1 MDNRFPLSFP
11 PGMINDDSAY
21 SIKGRYFNGSMV
33 RPWKG
38 RVQKWGGWGNYYEIE
53 FPEPIRGGRVWNV
66 NDGTTLAAMGSA
78 NKLYVIK
85 QGEKFDVT
93 PEGLPEGLI
102 DYSTAADSG
111 YGSGGYGSG
120 PYGGGWSSVPGQ
132 GAYPRVW
139 TIDKWGEDMVAC
151 PRGGAVYYWD
161 YSEAN
166 IGLEMVGTAASGAT
180 TVTALGTPAEINVG
194 DRVEHPLIPENTFV
208 ESVNVGGSSMV
219 ISNPVSGV
227 ITAGTLSFTTPAVTI
242 DSLTADTQCPI
253 AALGIFVTDDRH
265 LVVYGAAQDPLTYD
279 ALNVAWCNRE
289 DFTEWTPSDTNTAGS
304 IRCESGNQIMGAVK
318 VAGAWL
324 IITDL
329 SAHPFKF
336 IGGDDIFGLDRI
348 GSTGGACGPQ
358 SMAEMDGVAFW
369 MGFHG
374 FFSYN
379 GRVNVVQCPV
389 AKGVFDNINRSQLYK
404 VIAGTNRRYDEVV
417 WFIPGT
423 LTVAENDSYVSI
435 NVNSE
440 WSIGGGLSRTIG
452 SDLAEDFSRTM
463 WIDSHALFRTPLA
476 VDAENTASTQD
487 EGLEGGNDV
496 FTKILLHLNGDE
508 TKWTDSNAGGSTHTW
523 AENLF
528 GGQALVEDTT
538 ALGGSA
544 MHCPS
549 VGSYIGTTDHADF
562 NIGSSDFTISCR
574 FKVTA
579 AGGTQLL
586 MAGQMDAAAT
596 PATVSFYIE
605 RMAANNTIRALFGVG
620 GSNITVAST
629 TTFTDVL
636 NTGWHH
642 LLVARSGST
651 LYLFIDGVLEATASG
666 AGTINDSSD
675 DFRVGAGGEV
685 AGGSWIGY
693 LDEFRLDVGVARH
706 TENFEVPTHEYGARV
721 HKLYQQESGSTADGE
736 DFSYVLESGEVELQ
750 SEGMPDTYTRLKKI
764 VPDYAYVSGEHSLY
778 IEARGYPS
786 DPAVTKGPYDIGAN
800 LMFNPKAR
808 GRSFR
813 FIYTGTG
820 DFRIGDQQA
829 YGVPDGGRR

>member
-1 MDNRFPLSFP
+1 MDNRFPISFP

-21 SIKGRYFNGSMV
+21 AVKGRYINGSMV

-38 RVQKWGGWGNYYEIE
+38 KVQKWGGWGNYYEIE

-78 NKLYVIK
+78 NGLWVIK
-85 QGEKFDVT
+85 QGEKFNVT
-93 PEGLPEGLI
+93 PEGLPTGLV
-102 DYSTAADSG
+102 DYSTATDSG

-139 TIDKWGEDMVAC
+139 TLDKWGEDLVAC
-151 PRGGAVYYWD
+151 PRGGAIYYWD

-180 TVTALGTPAEINVG
+180 TVSALGAPGDIKVG
-194 DRVEHPLIPENTFV
+194 DRVEHPLIPVDTFV
-208 ESVNVGGSSMV
+208 ESVNVGASTMV
-219 ISNPVSGV
+219 ISNPASGI

-242 DSLTADTQCPI
+242 DSLTGDTQCPI

-265 LVVYGAAQDPLTYD
+265 LVVFGAAQDPLTYD

-289 DFTEWTPSDTNTAGS
+289 DFTVWTPSDTNTAGA

-348 GSTGGACGPQ
+348 GATGGACGPHA
-358 SMAEMDGVAFW
+358 MAEMDGVAFW

-374 FFSYN
+374 FFTYN
-379 GRVNVVQCPV
+379 GRVNVMDCPV
-389 AKGVFDNINRSQLYK
+389 AKGTFDNLARAQLYK
-404 VIAGTNRRYDEVV
+404 VCAGTNRRYDEVV
-417 WFIPGT
+417 WFVPGV
-423 LTVAENDSYVSI
+423 LTETENNSYVS
-435 NVNSE
+435 VNRNGE
-440 WSIGGGLSRTIG
+440 WSVGGGLSRELG
-452 SDLAEDFSRTM
+452 AELAEDFSRTT

-476 VDAENTASTQD
+476 TDAENTSTGAD
-487 EGLEGGNDV
+487 GNDV
-496 FTKILLHLNGDE
+496 FTKILLHLNGTDS
-508 TKWTDSNAGGSTHTW
+508 TKWIDTNAGGSAHTW
-523 AENLF
+523 TENGF
-528 GGQALVEDTT
+528 GGQALVEDAT

-549 VGSYIGTTDHADF
+549 VGSYITASDHADF
-562 NIGSSDFTISCR
+562 ALGTSDFTFSVR

-586 MAGQMDAAAT
+586 MAGQMDGAAT

-605 RMAANNTIRALFGVG
+605 RQASNNTIRALFGHG
-620 GSNITVAST
+620 GSNTTVAST
-629 TTFTDVL
+629 TAFTDVL

-642 LLVARSGST
+642 LLVVRSGTT
-651 LYLFIDGVLEATASG
+651 LYLLIDGALEATTTGFSAS
-666 AGTINDSSD
+666 INDSSD

-693 LDEFRLDVGVARH
+693 LDEFKLDVGIARH
-706 TENFEVPTHEYGARV
+706 TENFDPPTHEYGSAV
-721 HKLYQQESGSTADGE
+721 HKLYEQESGSTADGE
-736 DFSYVLESGEVELQ
+736 DFSYVLESGEVELEA
-750 SEGMPDTYTRLKKI
+750 EGLPDTYTRLKKI
-764 VPDYAYVSGEHSLY
+764 VPDYAYVSGEHALY

-786 DPAVTKGPYDIGAN
+786 DTPVTKGPYDIGSN

-813 FIYTGTG
+813 FVYTGTG
-820 DFRIGDQQA
+820 DFRLGDQRA
-829 YGVPDGGRR
+829 YGTPDGGRR